1 MLEQEAINEREW
13 ANPDNWSD
21 FEIGLYFS
29 KRDTRVRVPKRERE
43 LGWTIN
49 LAHPKGAPLF
59 IALLLAP
66 TALLLLLLI
75 ALVVRR

>member
-1 MLEQEAINEREW
+1 MWEQDTINEKEW

-29 KRDTRVRVPKRERE
+29 KRDTRIRVPKRERE
-43 LGWTIN
+43 LGWTYN
-49 LAHPKGAPLF
+49 LAHTKGALLF

-66 TALLLLLLI
+66 AAVLLLVLI
-75 ALVVRR
+75 AVVVRR